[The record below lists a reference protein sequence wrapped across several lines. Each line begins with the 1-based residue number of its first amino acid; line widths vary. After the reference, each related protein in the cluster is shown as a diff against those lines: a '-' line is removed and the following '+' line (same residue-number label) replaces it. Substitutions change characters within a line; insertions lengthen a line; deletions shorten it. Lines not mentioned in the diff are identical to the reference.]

1 MDLAKAIRQKDIDLL
16 KHLLTSG
23 NCSINDEPLE
33 GHPPVI
39 ECLIAKQE
47 HENFTL
53 DSKQGDNI
61 EDDEVGNDDD
71 SDNDSDNDSDSDG
84 DSDEDSDEE
93 GDYEDHEQTD
103 ESKDMEDAKRC
114 DLLKILLDY
123 GADANVRSKNKNTED
138 NEYMSSREVG
148 MTPAMLAARR
158 GYLRCL
164 RVLVEDGGAD
174 LNAKAPDGKTA
185 LIISAEEDQEA
196 CLKFLADHVTSSTLN
211 HRDNDGMTALMWAAS
226 PPGENRHLCI
236 GHLIAAG
243 AELEIGSEDGESA
256 LFLAAWSKD
265 KVTLTLLLENGAL
278 VDTNIEEG
286 RTPLALAIEN
296 SDPGVVIT
304 LLQHGADPTL
314 YRKHRDFLHSM
325 VICQQDAVVRALVM
339 KGFPPLD
346 LRLSDFYRYSNLSS
360 TVRHRE
366 RDTSYAERTTVSP
379 LCVALLYD
387 NPGIARYFIANRFFT
402 RFDIVRLYNDPELRR
417 ILQDAEVRESIEIL
431 DFLHAVPQSLFN
443 LSLIAVSHALTQ
455 DYQPDENPR
464 QKEKVVPV
472 FKPSFRERV
481 NGLGLPPILQRALLH
496 DTPTSN
502 ICCQS
507 WSDLTLGEE
516 ERLPP

>member
-1 MDLAKAIRQKDIDLL
+1 MDLAKAIRKKDIDLL

-23 NCSINDEPLE
+23 ECSINEEPLD

-47 HENFTL
+47 HENLTPN
-53 DSKQGDNI
+53 SNQGDNI

-71 SDNDSDNDSDSDG
+71 SDDDSDNDSDSDG

-164 RVLVEDGGAD
+164 RVLIEDGGAD

-211 HRDNDGMTALMWAAS
+211 
-226 PPGENRHLCI
+226 
-236 GHLIAAG
+236 
-243 AELEIGSEDGESA
+243 

-286 RTPLALAIEN
+286 RTPLALAIDN

-346 LRLSDFYRYSNLSS
+346 LRLSDFFRYSNRCSPF
-360 TVRHRE
+360 RHEE
-366 RDTSYAERTTVSP
+366 RGTRYVERTAVSP

-402 RFDIVRLYNDPELRR
+402 RFDIVRLYNDPDLRR

-516 ERLPP
+516 ERDSVSTVMVRIEQMPSLTKQENSMPKIILRIKMMGTLASNTRRQMI